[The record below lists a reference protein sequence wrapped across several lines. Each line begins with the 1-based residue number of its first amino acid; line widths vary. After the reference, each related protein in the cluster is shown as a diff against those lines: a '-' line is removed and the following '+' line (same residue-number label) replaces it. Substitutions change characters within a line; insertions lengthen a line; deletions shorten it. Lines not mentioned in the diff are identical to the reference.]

1 MTSNCIYA
9 KMCLV
14 NSGINFESIP
24 KKKILMTCEEYNGAI
39 SKENYKA
46 ILDAINEIYEGV
58 DTC

>member
-1 MTSNCIYA
+1 
-9 KMCLV
+9 MCLV